1 MIENI
6 AEGFSGELGSSVRNE
21 IVWEAI
27 VCENSANER
36 FRGLFCG
43 DRFVAR
49 FENYPLRKTMVYH
62 DHDRVVSV

>member
-6 AEGFSGELGSSVRNE
+6 AEGFSGELGSSVENE

-27 VCENSANER
+27 VCEDSANKC
-36 FRGLFCG
+36 FHSLFCG

-49 FENYPLRKTMVYH
+49 FQNYPLRKTMVYH
-62 DHDRVVSV
+62 DHDGVISV